1 LIKWNSKLQSNLKG
15 APFQACR
22 HNFVFWYYSIQYLCV
37 LNWTLIYYNNMLLI
51 YLWVPK
57 VRWKIWIF
65 IVECSNEVFSSWCC
79 WDWVAA
85 DVALLC
91 VYWYIIS
98 VTATILWDHYD
109 LHETMD
115 RLPIFVILLSYLSKY
130 TRTFWCLNVKW
141 FLSISDTSY
150 SSLMLGY

>member
-1 LIKWNSKLQSNLKG
+1 M
-15 APFQACR
+15 
-22 HNFVFWYYSIQYLCV
+22 FWYYSIQYLCV
-37 LNWTLIYYNNMLLI
+37 LNWTLIYDNNMFLI

-65 IVECSNEVFSSWCC
+65 IVECSNDVFSSWCC
-79 WDWVAA
+79 WDWAAA
-85 DVALLC
+85 DLALLC

-115 RLPIFVILLSYLSKY
+115 RLPIFVILLSI
-130 TRTFWCLNVKW
+130 
-141 FLSISDTSY
+141 FLSTQECLVFKHEVIFIYIRYIILFLDARILVTE
-150 SSLMLGY
+150 SLKVP